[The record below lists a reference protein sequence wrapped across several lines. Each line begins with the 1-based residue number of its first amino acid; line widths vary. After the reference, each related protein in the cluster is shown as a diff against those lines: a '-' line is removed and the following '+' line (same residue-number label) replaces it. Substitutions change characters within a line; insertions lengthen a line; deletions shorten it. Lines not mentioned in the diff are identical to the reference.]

1 METVALL
8 CFQVQRSQDR
18 AFQSVVTVADKKYK
32 SSLWSVHMHTHT
44 HAHAEPAQ
52 LELNEPVCVLRE
64 KSKKF
69 AEQAAAIVCLRV
81 LGVPEGR
88 IGEED
93 SGLVCKRKRDSALDS
108 GAVKENSKKRM
119 GGDGQQAEQYRCGTA
134 ANGDAQGGV
143 DTPPQREVE

>member
-1 METVALL
+1 M
-8 CFQVQRSQDR
+8 F
-18 AFQSVVTVADKKYK
+18 
-32 SSLWSVHMHTHT
+32 
-44 HAHAEPAQ
+44 
-52 LELNEPVCVLRE
+52 VLRE

-93 SGLVCKRKRDSALDS
+93 SGLVGKRKRERALDG
-108 GAVKENSKKRM
+108 GAVKEGSKKRM
-119 GGDGQQAEQYRCGTA
+119 TADDQQREQRSCGTA

-143 DTPPQREVE
+143 GTPPKEHSRN